1 MRHHIDI
8 TVNWS
13 DIDAYQHVN
22 NSIYLRWLES
32 ARIDFAS
39 MHLSKTCQFI
49 VAKIEITYLKPVYF
63 PDLVRCESFIRK
75 LGNSSTTMHTD
86 VFSKQQQTLVASC
99 DVVLVH
105 FDYAQKKSIPWPNA
119 IREQLRAFSVQDGS

>member
-32 ARIDFAS
+32 ARIDFAYK
-39 MHLSKTCQFI
+39 HLSKACQFI
-49 VAKIEITYLKPVYF
+49 VAKIEITYSKPVYF
-63 PDLVRCESFIRK
+63 PDRIRGESFIRK
-75 LGNSSTTMHTD
+75 LGNSSATMHTD
-86 VFSKQQQTLVASC
+86 VFSKQQQAFVASS

-105 FDYAQKKSIPWPNA
+105 FDYAQKKSIPWPSST
-119 IREQLRAFSVQDGS
+119 REQLLAFCAQE